1 MDRDLSGGR
10 CREGRNWGS
19 SDTLI
24 WAGAGCRAIFEVS
37 YRSAGPAS
45 ATRRISCGAADEL
58 ETACKVGGSV
68 TAVRLL
74 RDLSGGRCGD
84 GRNWGR
90 NADFVWTTRGCRGEF
105 EVTYRELAKVAQKAP
120 SACPIEKSGC
130 SDDWTRYLSELA
142 AVKQRIDRPNTSCE
156 GADASPERAHVLE
169 HQAYQSRAYQSHV
182 EKLAGEMQ
190 SADAKATFARM
201 LQAAEK
207 AHSTPPCVEPGQ

>member
-1 MDRDLSGGR
+1 MLRTPDL
-10 CREGRNWGS
+10 
-19 SDTLI
+19 
-24 WAGAGCRAIFEVS
+24 A
-37 YRSAGPAS
+37 PHAS
-45 ATRRISCGAADEL
+45 ALAIVLALIGCGPQPATQTATAQTTATAPPPDAPADAKPAEPARTWQEL
-58 ETACKVGGSV
+58 YPDAPKTELDPTNRDEK
-68 TAVRLL
+68 L
-74 RDLSGGRCGD
+74 RKLSID
-84 GRNWGR
+84 I
-90 NADFVWTTRGCRGEF
+90 

-120 SACPIEKSGC
+120 SACPIDKSGC

-169 HQAYQSRAYQSHV
+169 HQAYQLRAYQSHV
-182 EKLAGEMQ
+182 DKLAAEMG